1 MKITKKDWDRMLD
14 LILTNNEGET
24 VAKSIKDP
32 NKAAARFICGLKL
45 MGLDIDYRSTWNDP
59 VYVEEFSCFGN
70 RAIELGGPDFIVHI
84 LNEFRKT
91 EIPLYVREKREKYIG
106 KNMNNGY
113 VSFISKAIIDAGF
126 DINYLNSGGY
136 AMTSAGKYAMERNG
150 RKWTIGYKT
159 EIQIGEE
166 KYTFNFDAITCEGGG
181 PTSYVVH
188 ETSSSIFDSMI
199 WSEVG
204 KTSFKSQLLKQLKE
218 AA

>member
-14 LILTNNEGET
+14 LILTDNEGET
-24 VAKSIKDP
+24 VARSIKDP

-91 EIPLYVREKREKYIG
+91 EIPLHIRERRAKYIG
-106 KNMNNGY
+106 KKMNNGY

-126 DINYLNSGGY
+126 DINYLGNGGNAITSIGRDAMSRSGL
-136 AMTSAGKYAMERNG
+136 
-150 RKWTIGYKT
+150 KWTIGYRA
-159 EIQIGEE
+159 EVIVGEE
-166 KYTFNFDAITCEGGG
+166 KHSLIFDAITCEAGG
-181 PTSYVVH
+181 PTSYVLSD
-188 ETSSSIFDSMI
+188 SSSNIFGNI
-199 WSEVG
+199 RGWYGIG
-204 KTSFKSQLLKQLKE
+204 KLAFKAGILDALK